1 MAAPGTFTFFAE
13 NLNVE
18 KMSDLVSATVK
29 LALVSSAWTPD
40 SDENGNGVWADI
52 SANEIAAG
60 NGYTAK
66 GVALGS
72 KAVTAITAGNGYEFE
87 SGNASWTASGA
98 GIPAHRYVVMLVD
111 GALWGLTD
119 PLIGYFLADS
129 APADVPLTASGN
141 TIQYNCPAN
150 GWFRKTRT

>member
-18 KMSDLVSATVK
+18 KLSDLRSATVK
-29 LALVSSAWTPD
+29 IALLTSAYSPD
-40 SDENGNGVWADI
+40 TDESGNGVWADI

-66 GVALGS
+66 GATLGS
-72 KAVTAITAGNGYEFE
+72 KLVTAIANGYEFE
-87 SGNASWTASGA
+87 SAAASWTASG
-98 GIPAHRYVVMLVD
+98 GSIPAWRHAVMLVD
-111 GALWGLTD
+111 GSLWGLTD
-119 PLIGYFLADS
+119 PLIGTFIGDS
-129 APADVPLTASGN
+129 APADVPATANGN
-141 TIQYNCPAN
+141 TLQINCPAN